1 MAYKKYGKLDFD
13 SLQMYLREISKIP
26 QLTVEQEQELGR
38 RIKDSGDRDAV
49 RQLVEANLRFVV
61 SFAKKYRNSPM
72 NIIDI
77 IEEGNLG
84 LIEAAKRFDP
94 DRGNKFIT
102 YAAWWIRQAI
112 IHALGEQ
119 GRTVRLPQRQAN
131 LLYQLGKQFN
141 ELKASLNRNPTTEEL
156 AAEMDITVEKADELL
171 KLRTEDLSLDASLDE
186 NSNVDLGDIV
196 ATDNSP
202 PIDLLLV
209 KESCRKQVQQILHML
224 NDRERYVIEERFGF
238 NASGEPQTLQFIG
251 DSLGV
256 SRERVRQI
264 EQQALKKLRENA
276 RKQKLRT
283 FLN

>member
-1 MAYKKYGKLDFD
+1 MAYKNYGQLDFD

-38 RIKDSGDRDAV
+38 RIKDHGDEDAA

-61 SFAKKYRNSPM
+61 SFAKKYRNSPL

-156 AAEMDITVEKADELL
+156 AAEMDISVEKTDELL
-171 KLRTEDLSLDASLDE
+171 KMRTEDLSLDASLDVD
-186 NSNVDLGDIV
+186 SNVELGDLV

-202 PIDLLLV
+202 PIDLLLI
-209 KESCRKQVQQILHML
+209 KESCREQVKQILHML
-224 NDRERYVIEERFGF
+224 NERERYVIEERFGF
-238 NASGEPQTLQFIG
+238 NDSGEPQTLQFIG

-264 EQQALKKLRENA
+264 EQQALKKLLENA
-276 RKQKLRT
+276 RKQKLQI

>member
-1 MAYKKYGKLDFD
+1 MGYKKYGKLDFD

-26 QLTVEQEQELGR
+26 QLTAEQEQELGR
-38 RIKDSGDRDAV
+38 QIKDEGDQEAIRK
-49 RQLVEANLRFVV
+49 LVEANLRFVV

-141 ELKASLNRNPTTEEL
+141 QLKASLNRNPTTEEL
-156 AAEMDITVEKADELL
+156 ANEMDITVEKADELL

-186 NSNVDLGDIV
+186 DSNVDLGDIV
-196 ATDNSP
+196 ATDTAP
-202 PIDLLLV
+202 PIDLLLI
-209 KESCRKQVQQILHML
+209 KQSCRKQVQQILHML

-238 NASGEPQTLQFIG
+238 NVSGEPQTLQYIG

-276 RKQKLRT
+276 RKQKLQT